1 MVTPQVVCFCDI
13 PLPDLPL
20 HMTKYSRFGIAF
32 RREFLISF
40 GANPV
45 FYVANNAT
53 VAVTTVEL
61 LTHLS
66 DRTKQAAADGKF
78 DRGLYFDINIK
89 VLFDILWILDSLAH
103 DYQGDWFKSTDPR
116 DVERATVLNAMK
128 HLFALTENETDLASA
143 VASSRQRCA
152 ATIKNMSEFLTIGM
166 LDFLK
171 CFDAAKAE
179 DDPNNFYMEREW
191 RVPQNIHF
199 TLSDVERVIM
209 PRYFAK
215 DFRRELPQYIGQ
227 ITFAE

>member
-1 MVTPQVVCFCDI
+1 VNKILKPGWLTFPPHDRRPDRSFTIHLGTTISDGNMVTPQVVCFCDI

-103 DYQGDWFKSTDPR
+103 DY
-116 DVERATVLNAMK
+116 
-128 HLFALTENETDLASA
+128 
-143 VASSRQRCA
+143 
-152 ATIKNMSEFLTIGM
+152 
-166 LDFLK
+166 
-171 CFDAAKAE
+171 
-179 DDPNNFYMEREW
+179 
-191 RVPQNIHF
+191 
-199 TLSDVERVIM
+199 
-209 PRYFAK
+209 
-215 DFRRELPQYIGQ
+215 
-227 ITFAE
+227 